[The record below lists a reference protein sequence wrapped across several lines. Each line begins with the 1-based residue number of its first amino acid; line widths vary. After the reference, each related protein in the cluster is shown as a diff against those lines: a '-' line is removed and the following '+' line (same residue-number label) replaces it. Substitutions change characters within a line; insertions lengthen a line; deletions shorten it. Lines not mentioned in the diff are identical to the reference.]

1 MKYFKL
7 LIVIAIIGIFGTIE
21 KAGAIALTS
30 CTLSE
35 LSGTYSEIAGTVV
48 GAGDDVVYTFP
59 VPFSFQYDNQTFSS
73 GNYAVSTNG
82 YMNLAGN
89 TSSSLSL
96 YVNTYANVIAWCAE
110 DLILD
115 QTNSNIQYLV
125 TGTAPN
131 RVLIVQ
137 WTNVR
142 YYGGAGNMYC
152 QIKLYETSNQIDIA
166 FGGLGSPTFDAST
179 IGFTGSSTSNYIN
192 IEPGSTSTFYYSTT
206 NPNTNRLI
214 TTTTGP
220 SLANK
225 TYRLTS
231 YPTLLSAT
239 PAPNAVLQLGQV
251 YGTGNINKPGISIN
265 NFNNRTDVYV
275 RYKIYGPTSS
285 SNPQTIY
292 TAHQPNVPTQEW
304 YNATSAN
311 FQFPAAKGTAAG
323 VSPNDGRLDLTSSE
337 LVGGIY
343 NVETYLE
350 IRTSAT
356 ATPTYTSPTMQY
368 TINIAL
374 PNDIEVTSIPDP
386 KSRDVNKYPQNQFIP
401 ITAVVTNIGSN
412 PVSLFRTIGHLSRN
426 GVEFRTDTVLYDS
439 NVGAPLQTGQSYTCN
454 FGNYWPSQNGDFSFW
469 VETELLSA
477 SDMNLSN
484 NRLPRLND
492 TLICTVAYQVDPR
505 TDTIFKP
512 FEGEQLRIG
521 RPIIPS
527 ARFANE
533 GIDIV
538 SNVPVRMQIFK
549 YPNLTNPIYQSN
561 TTVLDIPSGRF
572 NTASVQFPDI
582 FIPTQPGN
590 YQVCIYTLYGDDPVP
605 TNNTE
610 CQDFSVTYALE
621 GLYTIGT
628 LYAGQPRN
636 YLTLQAA
643 ADDLFNYGISG
654 PVTFELTD
662 AYYEAGSTTNL
673 LDPALDLSSKIIG
686 TSSTN
691 TITFRPSA
699 AMAETRESITIN
711 LKTGSGVGILL
722 GQNSSSANGY
732 AAVNLVYDSKKRDF
746 ANPPGGASYITFDG
760 GANKSFRFS
769 ITTSSM
775 YRAVF
780 YLGQGA
786 SSNTIKNCIIKDGIY
801 QTASD
806 SSSLPMT
813 YYNTAMMMFVYDK
826 DKRDNGRTYSS
837 GIVLRS
843 KPPRDSK
850 TGINSLVLDTLV
862 NKNNVVENCEI
873 SGFGYGIVS
882 LGAGVLFKQ
891 GDAVYTKYYNSS
903 NTFKNNKIYNV
914 NRCGIFLGY
923 ESNTTVVGNNIY
935 SVKGSGLKDI
945 AGIIVGG
952 DGGGGYN
959 GYNNYNI
966 TIDRNE
972 IHNLMTTT
980 TATQLMLSGIKVES
994 ARNSFPFVDPPQVHF
1009 PDVDEN
1015 ITITNNIVWGI
1026 TANRFGSRFGIRV
1039 MTERAPVSVDMLL
1052 PNLNVSV
1059 PGYWVRNTKIAN
1071 NTIII
1076 PDDGTTTSAFLAGI
1090 AVQHAQNTTIMNNA
1104 VAALDNTIN
1113 NTTVINSAYFFEGLH
1128 PETGTFISDRN
1139 AAQLAANAAFYVFM
1153 ETDDNSVI
1161 VDGGTS
1167 TNRNDYKTISQWQNW
1182 TGQDMNSAIGTF
1194 TNDLVYLGTA
1204 PDQKLRMTPNPSIGS
1219 ILNNRG
1225 NRLTWVTEDID
1236 GAIRGT
1242 GGQRYDI
1249 GAIEYDGTLYI
1260 SMAEVISIPWP
1271 SAYRSGSGTFSDAEY
1286 VMTKAPVDIIARF
1299 RNGGSL
1305 PLSAIAT
1312 TAKVYIED
1320 PANPGQFLTEPVLN
1334 KQKLIN
1340 IASTETVE
1348 SSFGLGTDAVTGF
1361 VPQTYLELADAGYVV
1376 PNMYSTMAGNVTP
1389 LYKIEVGI
1397 ASDTYT
1403 ENSTISKI
1411 VRFYLKKA
1419 TNGLLISAENSFD
1432 LTNANANLLAGR
1444 LNVDSLRVAMA
1455 TLAMKFTTNAT
1466 PADSVRVDLFDRKA
1480 WEQKTVDYTLY
1491 RTLFW
1496 SDGSENALSRYE
1508 IRNITDFAN
1517 SGNAIDKR
1525 NLIISSQ
1532 EMFRLN
1538 RAANPDFVRNYLRAD
1553 TVRVTVSGTGYTLD
1567 NPLSTV
1573 SGTTM
1578 NLYVSNSGNRIR
1590 GRYLAPPE
1598 TTELIQATGVA
1609 GDADPWCSIMKL
1621 IPETEAEGETLIAY
1635 GYKNYNYI
1643 KGARADSLSVNAAGT
1658 IWSTVTRN
1666 GIYLGID
1673 WRHFANLSN
1682 VLRSMQDYI
1691 SRRSSDLF
1699 ANDNPTPIPV
1709 AVEVFDFTAIARQRQ
1724 VELNWTTKSEIES
1737 ERFVV
1742 ERSAKNES
1750 GLTQFAPIAEVKAA
1764 GYSTATLNYGPVVDR
1779 DVELGS
1785 TYVYRLYEYDK
1796 NGERK
1801 FCDEVEVSLE
1811 PSETNWLGD
1820 VRPNPSSEFV
1830 RFNLNVVESGIYT
1843 VEFID
1848 ANGQVATRANIE
1860 VQAGM
1865 NTVEFTTAPLA
1876 SGVYRIVVGNGQI
1889 LLNTSV
1895 SVVK

>member
-1 MKYFKL
+1 MSQPACCTYTASSPDAVQTLTINGSTVISATNCQQYVDMTSVVIQATAGEGSVSFSSSGYYWCASGTTYNCAVKIFVDYNQDGDFADADETVYSNLTTGQSHSGNFVVPQSVNGSVYRMRYIIDESTGSVPMSTGYGCGATTYGQAIDFALNVQPAIPQIMAIKPANNSVFSKGNTYSGIYHPQVSIRRTSSQPTVYLKYK
-7 LIVIAIIGIFGTIE
+7 IIGPSPLTNVLYTATAEGNINNESIGPISQSGSSSNNYVFDYNITHAKGY
-21 KAGAIALTS
+21 GAYYDRNNPNSSSNTGALDFLTEQDSIIPGEYQIVADLYLSTDLTTSISTKTAKIYISLLDDIAVTS
-30 CTLSE
+30 INSPKNP
-35 LSGTYSEIAGTVV
+35 
-48 GAGDDVVYTFP
+48 DVVKYRQNEAIPLQAYVTNVGYNPASYFRTTGWL
-59 VPFSFQYDNQTFSS
+59 YNSS
-73 GNYAVSTNG
+73 GNLIQQYVFEYNSQVGTA
-82 YMNLAGN
+82 LATGE
-89 TSSSLSL
+89 S
-96 YVNTYANVIAWCAE
+96 
-110 DLILD
+110 
-115 QTNSNIQYLV
+115 YLV
-125 TGTAPN
+125 
-131 RVLIVQ
+131 
-137 WTNVR
+137 
-142 YYGGAGNMYC
+142 
-152 QIKLYETSNQIDIA
+152 
-166 FGGLGSPTFDAST
+166 
-179 IGFTGSSTSNYIN
+179 
-192 IEPGSTSTFYYSTT
+192 
-206 NPNTNRLI
+206 
-214 TTTTGP
+214 
-220 SLANK
+220 
-225 TYRLTS
+225 
-231 YPTLLSAT
+231 
-239 PAPNAVLQLGQV
+239 
-251 YGTGNINKPGISIN
+251 
-265 NFNNRTDVYV
+265 
-275 RYKIYGPTSS
+275 
-285 SNPQTIY
+285 
-292 TAHQPNVPTQEW
+292 
-304 YNATSAN
+304 
-311 FQFPAAKGTAAG
+311 
-323 VSPNDGRLDLTSSE
+323 
-337 LVGGIY
+337 
-343 NVETYLE
+343 
-350 IRTSAT
+350 
-356 ATPTYTSPTMQY
+356 
-368 TINIAL
+368 
-374 PNDIEVTSIPDP
+374 
-386 KSRDVNKYPQNQFIP
+386 
-401 ITAVVTNIGSN
+401 
-412 PVSLFRTIGHLSRN
+412 
-426 GVEFRTDTVLYDS
+426 
-439 NVGAPLQTGQSYTCN
+439 N
-454 FGNYWPSQNGDFSFW
+454 FGNFFASNNGNFYFK
-469 VETELLSA
+469 VCTELLSA
-477 SDMNLSN
+477 NDLNPDN
-484 NRLPRLND
+484 NCNPSYTD
-492 TLICTVAYQVDPR
+492 SMKFVVAYSVDPR